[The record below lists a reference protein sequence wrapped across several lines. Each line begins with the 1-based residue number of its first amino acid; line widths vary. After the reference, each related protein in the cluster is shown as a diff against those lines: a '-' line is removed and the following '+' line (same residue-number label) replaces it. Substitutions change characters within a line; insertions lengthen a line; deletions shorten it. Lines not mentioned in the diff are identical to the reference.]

1 MTTHSSIL
9 ASPEGYI
16 LWGHKELNELS
27 TYTLAEV
34 VVVQPLSCVQLFAI
48 PGTAARQASD
58 SRSFVSDGEV
68 ERRPYS

>member
-9 ASPEGYI
+9 ASPKGYS
-16 LWGHKELNELS
+16 LWGHKDLNELS
-27 TYTLAEV
+27 TYTLAE

-58 SRSFVSDGEV
+58 SRSFVSDREV
-68 ERRPYS
+68 KRRPYS